1 MAKTFKIPFA
11 FDENNNVV
19 DIESAEKG
27 IIYTCNCG
35 SDVLIF
41 NEIKED
47 CTLFYKIDCRNAAKM
62 YKRKLECFNQEIV
75 AFQKNRV
82 INVKFNI

>member
-11 FDENNNVV
+11 FDENNKDKVY
-19 DIESAEKG
+19 DLEKK
-27 IIYTCNCG
+27 
-35 SDVLIF
+35 LEIF